1 MSMECAASNQKEG
14 VLTDFVGVELSAVS
28 RAQCPSANSQH
39 RQNDSFHL
47 PKFEHVLM
55 EMLQGEMDGRRRG
68 WNDKD
73 APGVTVS
80 PHRLSI

>member
-1 MSMECAASNQKEG
+1 MTMQCPASNQKAG

-55 EMLQGEMDGRRRG
+55 EMLQGEMD
-68 WNDKD
+68 D
-73 APGVTVS
+73 AEDGMTKMHPVS
-80 PHRLSI
+80 W